1 MATRPAP
8 VWSSAIGSGAPEYAQ
23 VVDPAWPVSQ
33 ECQ

>member
-8 VWSSAIGSGAPEYAQ
+8 VWSRASGSGAPGYAH
-23 VVDPAWPVSQ
+23 VVEPAWPVSQ